1 MAESSLPSAGSHRL
15 LVAED
20 EPHLRRILIT
30 LLEASGLRMDVV
42 EDGGAAMEAVRGEAP
57 YDLVVLDVVMPVH
70 SGLEVLREI
79 RSLPHRAETPVII
92 LTAKGQDADREEA
105 LSLGANAFLT
115 KPYSPKKFLSHV
127 DDLLDRP

>member
-1 MAESSLPSAGSHRL
+1 MMSAMVTSG
-15 LVAED
+15 VASFSTK
-20 EPHLRRILIT
+20 R
-30 LLEASGLRMDVV
+30 AS
-42 EDGGAAMEAVRGEAP
+42 
-57 YDLVVLDVVMPVH
+57 
-70 SGLEVLREI
+70 
-79 RSLPHRAETPVII
+79 